1 MNKKCMIKKSY
12 LCCLFFIMNRFVN
25 LKYAD
30 KKNNNT
36 QKTSLF
42 FKKKYFRFQ
51 QFYYFIQLLCLEDYN
66 LYILI

>member
-1 MNKKCMIKKSY
+1 MH
-12 LCCLFFIMNRFVN
+12 
-25 LKYAD
+25 D
-30 KKNNNT
+30 KKISPKFLVFCVLLSKNNKP

-66 LYILI
+66 LYI

>member
-36 QKTSLF
+36 QITSLF
-42 FKKKYFRFQ
+42 FKKKYLGFNNFIIL
-51 QFYYFIQLLCLEDYN
+51 FNYYV
-66 LYILI
+66 